1 MELLEKAE
9 DMLPFI
15 IEDQKNKS
23 KHERIEIK
31 VPQSARLVH
40 YVTLPLSSKDIYDE
54 SARIRNRLHQ

>member
-1 MELLEKAE
+1 
-9 DMLPFI
+9 MLPFI

-54 SARIRNRLHQ
+54 SARIRDRLHR